1 MKNMNY
7 FFVISLFLF
16 VINGCTQQQT
26 VNEESEA
33 EEPPSID
40 LTEDDIAELRNIA
53 SIQEQAGMA
62 GDWDSWIAT
71 FTDDIVM
78 LPPDNQHAS
87 GLEGAR
93 AFFEASPPIS
103 EFVINIEDISGN
115 TKTAYSWGTAVLTLD
130 IEGNSVVEEIKFLVV
145 FEKQEDGSWK
155 MSRDM
160 WNSIAPTA
168 E

>member
-71 FTDDIVM
+71 LTDDIVM

-87 GLEGAR
+87 GLR
-93 AFFEASPPIS
+93 
-103 EFVINIEDISGN
+103 
-115 TKTAYSWGTAVLTLD
+115 
-130 IEGNSVVEEIKFLVV
+130 GNSSF
-145 FEKQEDGSWK
+145 
-155 MSRDM
+155 
-160 WNSIAPTA
+160 PTPMCTI
-168 E
+168 